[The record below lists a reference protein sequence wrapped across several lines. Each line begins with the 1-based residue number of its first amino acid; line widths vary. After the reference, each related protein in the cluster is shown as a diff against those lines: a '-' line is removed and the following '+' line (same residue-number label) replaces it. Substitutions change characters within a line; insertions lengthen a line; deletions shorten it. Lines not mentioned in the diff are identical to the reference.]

1 MRTAL
6 EMTWT
11 VLCKE
16 VLEAV
21 RDRRTLVLTVFVP
34 LILYP
39 VMVGAF
45 GFFTGKKQLDDQ
57 LRPLVVH
64 VAGECEMHAGAVRQD
79 LQRISDAAGADVRY
93 IAPPQIPARA
103 PDALVDVAPAPHGLA
118 LNVAYQS
125 TSEGRAT
132 RQRVG
137 ETMRQLVRE
146 HEARRLAELGLER
159 AQVEPM
165 TVVWTDVA
173 TPAVAHGR
181 EAAGMLVYFL
191 LFLSFTACLSVAI
204 DVGAGEKERGTMETL
219 LTTPAS
225 RGALFAGKLL
235 AVVVVGCTS
244 VFFSVLGMGVMVM
257 FGVNQSPQL
266 AALVGGLLR
275 WEALVVAVPMLF
287 AGVVLLASST
297 LAVSL
302 RAESAKQAQATIAP
316 LLMVV
321 VIVLIA
327 GATPAVR
334 LDWTTVFVPVLNLAL
349 SVRALITSESCL
361 WGQIV
366 IAAVMTVVGIVVTIR
381 LGANALR
388 SERALGR

>member
-1 MRTAL
+1 
-6 EMTWT
+6 
-11 VLCKE
+11 
-16 VLEAV
+16 
-21 RDRRTLVLTVFVP
+21 
-34 LILYP
+34 
-39 VMVGAF
+39 
-45 GFFTGKKQLDDQ
+45 
-57 LRPLVVH
+57 
-64 VAGECEMHAGAVRQD
+64 
-79 LQRISDAAGADVRY
+79 
-93 IAPPQIPARA
+93 
-103 PDALVDVAPAPHGLA
+103 
-118 LNVAYQS
+118 
-125 TSEGRAT
+125 
-132 RQRVG
+132 
-137 ETMRQLVRE
+137 
-146 HEARRLAELGLER
+146 
-159 AQVEPM
+159 
-165 TVVWTDVA
+165 
-173 TPAVAHGR
+173 
-181 EAAGMLVYFL
+181 
-191 LFLSFTACLSVAI
+191 
-204 DVGAGEKERGTMETL
+204 METL